1 MHWGADRSPCGF
13 EEAGDM
19 TLASNKATSRLES
32 PRRAAAALCHRLA
45 SQTPARLGR
54 RAVQGSPKV
63 RSCSQNVASDGDIS
77 GGVGRSLID
86 RVAGLLPRL
95 RPSLKFPLCNS
106 ALEQTATTAHSWH
119 RKQGAGP
126 ATQARQERAAP
137 PLLTAGVT
145 KATDVLSRNA
155 EFWSV
160 PARCARVQTEALATS
175 RKRAT

>member
-77 GGVGRSLID
+77 GGEGSALLA
-86 RVAGLLPRL
+86 RVAGRLPRL
-95 RPSLKFPLCNS
+95 QPSLVIPLCNS
-106 ALEQTATTAHSWH
+106 ALEQAASAARPWQTAQREHSSP
-119 RKQGAGP
+119 GGP
-126 ATQARQERAAP
+126 RPVPRP
-137 PLLTAGVT
+137 PLLTASVT
-145 KATDVLSRNA
+145 QILFVVHERLTR
-155 EFWSV
+155 
-160 PARCARVQTEALATS
+160 RRALQGIIFLPVG
-175 RKRAT
+175 